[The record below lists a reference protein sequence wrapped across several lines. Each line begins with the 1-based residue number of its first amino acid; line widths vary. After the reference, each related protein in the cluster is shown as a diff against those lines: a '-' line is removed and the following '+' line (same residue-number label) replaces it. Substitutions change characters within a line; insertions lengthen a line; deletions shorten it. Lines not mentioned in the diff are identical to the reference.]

1 MRPVNVLPMI
11 LAGGIGERL
20 YPLTSNRAKP
30 VVPFGG
36 SFRILDFTL
45 MNCVCSGLRRV
56 HVLTQ
61 YHSQSLSRHLAGRW
75 GFLSNQLGEYIE
87 LVPPKMRAATGVYQG
102 TADAI
107 YRNLDLLDRTRPDIV
122 LVLSGDHVYRADYRK
137 FIETHLE
144 READVT
150 VLTEWADARDCTAF
164 GIVTTGSDG
173 RIEGFVEKPADPAP
187 FARDGR
193 CLINLGVYSFRTEFL
208 VQQIVADAKRKTS
221 HDFGKNILP
230 GSLDRGA
237 VFSCPLEIVCPD
249 RMPYWRDVGSID
261 SYFRANMDLL
271 SSPPPFDLTD
281 PRWPADSTFH
291 EWVPAR
297 YSTEARL
304 GDRMV
309 QGRNIVSS
317 GAQIERA
324 AVVNCVLSPRA
335 RVGASSELEE
345 CVLFAGAEVGE
356 GVRLR
361 KVIVEE
367 NVRVPAG
374 ATIGFGGDSDQFTTS
389 PGGVAVVSSSY
400 RFATEERSQ
409 AVGAR

>member
-36 SFRILDFTL
+36 NFRILDFTL
-45 MNCVCSGLRRV
+45 MNCVCSGFRRV

-75 GFLSNQLGEYIE
+75 GFLSNELGEHIE

-107 YRNLDLLDRTRPDIV
+107 YRNLELLDRARPDLV
-122 LVLSGDHVYRADYRK
+122 LVLSGDHVYRADYRRL
-137 FIETHLE
+137 IDLHLE
-144 READVT
+144 READIT
-150 VLTEWADARDCTAF
+150 VLTDWAEAAQCSAF
-164 GIVTTGSDG
+164 GIIATGPDG
-173 RIEGFVEKPADPAP
+173 RITGFVEKPADPTP
-187 FARDGR
+187 FAHDGR
-193 CLINLGVYSFRTEFL
+193 CLINLGVYCFRTEFL

-230 GSLDRGA
+230 AALDRGG
-237 VFSCPLEIVCPD
+237 VFSCPLGAICPD
-249 RMPYWRDVGSID
+249 RAPYWRDVGSID
-261 SYFRANMDLL
+261 SYFQANMDLL
-271 SSPPPFDLTD
+271 AFPAPFDLTD
-281 PRWPADSTFH
+281 PRWAPESTFH
-291 EWVPAR
+291 EWLPAL
-297 YSTEARL
+297 YSTEARI
-304 GDRMV
+304 GDRV
-309 QGRNIVSS
+309 VEGRNIVSS

-324 AVVNCVLSPRA
+324 AVVNCVLSPRTK
-335 RVGASSELEE
+335 VGPGSELEE

-356 GVRLR
+356 GARLR

-367 NVRVPAG
+367 NVRVSSG
-374 ATIGFGGDSDQFTTS
+374 ARIGFGGDSDRFTTS

-400 RFATEERSQ
+400 RFSAEQESEAI
-409 AVGAR
+409 AVH